1 MAKSKVSQ
9 SAKPKPHYSYKSI
22 FDNVWI
28 CLGILFLFWFI
39 FFRKIIFG
47 DAFIFDDFVHQ
58 FYPQKFMLSYFISN
72 GIFPFWNP
80 YSFGG
85 MPFFAHIEIAVL
97 YPLNLLMTLF
107 MKNGYL
113 SPVPV
118 QISIVFH
125 YLFASVGAF
134 LLGRQLKLN
143 NFVSLLFG
151 LMFAYSS
158 YMIIHAMHMAN
169 ISGVSYLPFL
179 FLFWFKFIEKKKY
192 FYIFIASGLMALCI
206 LAGYPQV
213 AFFNYLILFLF
224 ALSYL
229 VKLYIEKDF
238 VLFKHIIFGFII
250 FVALPF
256 GLASVQLLPTNEF
269 VSLSNRASFDYEFAK
284 QGSLHWYDLLTAVMP
299 KVFGVWSWNQTAGE
313 LEYWATHQEGSWM
326 FSIANIFVS
335 VLVLVL
341 LIPAVR
347 VSVKNNVN
355 KFLVLFLSVFSVLVL
370 MFALGGN
377 FFFHKLLYDIVPVF
391 DRFRNPGHILF
402 LYMFCVSF
410 ITALGLDALIKDK
423 KKFNRFLNQK
433 YLIILSVIF
442 VFFFVLIIAGT
453 FKSGERLS
461 NDKIYGWVTGQYL
474 TFFIVF
480 IAFAVSIYLFLK
492 DKIKFNVFSVLVTV
506 ILLFELYYIWFE
518 QNNGSINPE
527 KLYSQ
532 NSQAASDI
540 KEQLKSEQFR
550 VNMRHGGNMIF
561 QRNQGMLDRIP
572 LIEGYGALLLNKY
585 FPPQKSE
592 TDNKQVLDMLNVKY
606 KIEVDNN
613 AKSMKL
619 VENTGYF
626 PRAKMFYEV
635 KVIENE
641 EQLVNYMKSPEYDWR
656 KTLILEKNPGN
667 IQLPAVVDSNIISEV
682 KVTDYNINGM
692 KFEVNT
698 SENGFL
704 FISEVFYPAWNAY
717 IDDNPVETLRA
728 NYCLRAVYLEI
739 GTHTVEMKYESGT
752 FNTGLKIS
760 IASVVILLAGLLFT
774 GIRLKKNK
782 TEEIQ
787 NENIN

>member
-1 MAKSKVSQ
+1 MAKSKISQPPVS
-9 SAKPKPHYSYKSI
+9 KTKYSYKSV

-28 CLGILFLFWFI
+28 CLGILFLFWLI
-39 FFRKIIFG
+39 FFREIILG
-47 DAFIFDDFVHQ
+47 EAFIFDDFVHQ

-125 YLFASVGAF
+125 HLFASVGAF
-134 LLGRQLKLN
+134 LLGRQMKLN

-151 LMFAYSS
+151 LLFAYSS
-158 YMIIHAMHMAN
+158 YMMIHAMHMAN

-179 FLFWFKFIEKKKY
+179 FLFWFKFIDTKKY
-192 FYIFIASGLMALCI
+192 FNIFVASGLMALCI

-224 ALSYL
+224 ALSYI
-229 VKLYIEKDF
+229 VKLYLEKDF
-238 VLFKHIIFGFII
+238 ILLKHIIFGFII

-256 GLASVQLLPTNEF
+256 GVASVQLLPTNEF

-284 QGSLHWYDLLTAVMP
+284 QGSLHWYDFITAVMP
-299 KVFGVWSWNQTAGE
+299 KVFGVWSWNQDSGDI
-313 LEYWATHQEGSWM
+313 EYWATHQEGSWM
-326 FSIANIFVS
+326 FSIANVFVS
-335 VLVLVL
+335 ALVLIL
-341 LIPAVR
+341 LIPAIR
-347 VSVKNNVN
+347 VSVKNNLN
-355 KFLVLFLSVFSVLVL
+355 KFLVIFLSVFSALVL

-377 FFFHKLLYDIVPVF
+377 FFFHKLLYDLIPVF
-391 DRFRNPGHILF
+391 NRFRNPGHILY
-402 LYMFCVSF
+402 LYMFCASF
-410 ITALGLDALIKDK
+410 IAVLGLDALIKDK
-423 KKFNRFLNQK
+423 KKFNEFLNLK
-433 YLIILSVIF
+433 YLGVIAGIF
-442 VFFFVLIIAGT
+442 LFFLVLILAGV

-461 NDKIYGWVTGQYL
+461 NPQIYGWVTKQYL
-474 TFFIVF
+474 IFFLFFAAF
-480 IAFAVSIYLFLK
+480 IINIYLLLK
-492 DKIKFNVFSVLVTV
+492 DKIKFNVFAVLITL
-506 ILLFELYYIWFE
+506 ILALEIYVIWFE

-532 NSQAASDI
+532 NSQAAADI

-550 VNMRHGGNMIF
+550 VNMRYGSNMIF

-592 TDNKQVLDMLNVKY
+592 TDNKQVLDLLNVKY
-606 KIEVDNN
+606 KIEIDNN
-613 AKSMKL
+613 AKSMKF

-626 PRAKMFYEV
+626 PRARMFYEI

-641 EQLVNYMKSPEYDWR
+641 EQLVNYMKSPEYVWT
-656 KTLILEKNPGN
+656 KTLVLEKSPSD
-667 IQLPAVVDSNIISEV
+667 IQLPAVVDSNISSEV
-682 KVTDYNINGM
+682 KLLDYNINGM

-704 FISEVFYPAWNAY
+704 FVSEVFYPAWKAY
-717 IDDNPVETLRA
+717 INGNPVETYRA
-728 NYCLRAVYLEI
+728 DYCLRAVYVEK
-739 GTHTVEMKYESGT
+739 GKHTVEMKYESDT
-752 FNTGLKIS
+752 FSAGLKIS
-760 IASVVILLAGLLFT
+760 VIAVVILVAGLVFT
-774 GIRLKKNK
+774 GIRFKKNK
-782 TEEIQ
+782 PEEIQ
-787 NENIN
+787 E